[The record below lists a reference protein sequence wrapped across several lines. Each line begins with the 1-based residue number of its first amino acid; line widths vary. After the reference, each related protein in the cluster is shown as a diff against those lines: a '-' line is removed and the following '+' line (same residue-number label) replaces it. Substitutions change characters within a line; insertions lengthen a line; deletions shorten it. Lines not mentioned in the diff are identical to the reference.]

1 MRRVILTSSIL
12 VCLIC
17 ASYGQYIK
25 GYEVKK
31 NIIQSFPI
39 ELASTIIVKIED
51 QVTIKVWELDMVSV
65 ETSLIPVKA
74 CYRAVEILVDTG
86 DYHVLTFNSSDK
98 MLIYDNPNNGFVYFK
113 DKAQLFR
120 VEYTIHVPIGVKV
133 MDVYRNDLV
142 NNTFAKLN
150 KRQITSQD

>member
-1 MRRVILTSSIL
+1 MKKVILTFGIL
-12 VCLIC
+12 VCIIC
-17 ASYGQYIK
+17 VAYGQYIE

-39 ELASTIIVKIED
+39 GLASTIIVKIEN
-51 QVTIKVWELDMVSV
+51 QVTIKLWELDMVSV
-65 ETSLIPVKA
+65 ETSLIPVEA
-74 CYRAVEILVDTG
+74 CYRAVEILVNTG
-86 DYHVLTFNSSDK
+86 DYDVLTFNSSDK

-120 VEYTIHVPIGVKV
+120 IEYTIHVPIGVKV

-142 NNTFAKLN
+142 EKVLAAK
-150 KRQITSQD
+150 